1 MGIMSRLKEKGAL
14 PAPAAPLPPVTLTP
28 REEVVQDPQ
37 ELKKEIAFN
46 DLKSAIHAR
55 MIHLLD
61 LTRLAETP
69 DNLLMDDL
77 RRGIEMIL
85 AEEKLALTLPDKER
99 LVKEIRDELLGYGP
113 LEPLLADPSI
123 SDILVNRFDQVFV
136 ERRGKLERTAVRF
149 TDNAHLLKIIEKIA
163 TGVGRRVD
171 ESSPMV
177 DARLPDGSRVNAIIS
192 PLALDG
198 PALSIRKFS
207 KIPIKI
213 QDLINFGSIT
223 PEIAQVLAAMV
234 KARLNIL
241 ISGGTGSGKT
251 VFLNVCSSFI
261 PNDERIITIEDS
273 AELQMQQEHVVR
285 LETRPPNLEGSGEV
299 SQRDLVRNALRM
311 RPERII
317 LGEVRAGEA
326 LDMLQAMNTGHDGS
340 LATIHA
346 NAPRDA
352 LTRLETMVSMA
363 GLNIPARAI
372 RHQIAS
378 AINVIIQLARL
389 SDGSRK
395 MMNLFEL
402 VGMEGDAITMQ
413 EIFCLRIAGN
423 HRKPQGHRQ
432 VRHPGHPSQIH
443 EASRRPGHP
452 TAGPG
457 LPGDRG
463 GMRTPGAAGGGR
475 EAWPP
480 SLSPLTLLRS
490 RSR

>member
-1 MGIMSRLKEKGAL
+1 M
-14 PAPAAPLPPVTLTP
+14 
-28 REEVVQDPQ
+28 
-37 ELKKEIAFN
+37 
-46 DLKSAIHAR
+46 KSLIHAR
-55 MIHLLD
+55 IIHLLD
-61 LTRLAETP
+61 LTRLAEAP
-69 DNLLMDDL
+69 ENSLMEDL

-85 AEEKLALTLPDKER
+85 AEEKLALTLPDKDR
-99 LVKEIRDELLGYGP
+99 LCREIRHELLGYGP

-136 ERRGKLERTAVRF
+136 ERRGKLERSAVRF
-149 TDNAHLLKIIEKIA
+149 IDNAHLQKIIEKIA

-177 DARLPDGSRVNAIIS
+177 DARLPDGSRVNAIIP

-198 PALSIRKFS
+198 PSLSIRKFS
-207 KIPIKI
+207 RIPIKV

-251 VFLNVCSSFI
+251 VFLNVLSSFI

-285 LETRPPNLEGSGEV
+285 LETRPANLEGFGEV
-299 SQRDLVRNALRM
+299 TQRDLVKNALRM

-317 LGEVRAGEA
+317 LGEVRSGEA

-346 NAPRDA
+346 NSPRDA
-352 LTRLETMVSMA
+352 LARLETMVSMA
-363 GLNIPARAI
+363 GLNIPDKAI

-378 AINVIIQLARL
+378 AIHVIIQLARL

-395 MMNLFEL
+395 MLNLYEI
-402 VGMEGDAITMQ
+402 VGMEGDMITVQ
-413 EIFCLRIAGN
+413 EIFCYELMGITED
-423 HRKPQGHRQ
+423 RKVKGRFVTRGIRPKFMKRLDALGIQL
-432 VRHPGHPSQIH
+432 PAQIFQ
-443 EASRRPGHP
+443 E
-452 TAGPG
+452 TKT
-457 LPGDRG
+457 D
-463 GMRTPGAAGGGR
+463 
-475 EAWPP
+475 
-480 SLSPLTLLRS
+480 
-490 RSR
+490 